1 MEGHHCTGIT
11 VLVTQHSSFRL
22 KEESV
27 YNNVPDCHF
36 HFSLALSNQTVM
48 QYS

>member
-27 YNNVPDCHF
+27 YNSVPDCHF

-48 QYS
+48 QFS